1 MGLSQH
7 WKSAKMHLIL
17 CFCSSVKNLHF
28 LSLLQILS
36 EAQGDCFAATVE

>member
-7 WKSAKMHLIL
+7 WKSAKMYLIL
-17 CFCSSVKNLHF
+17 CFVKTLHF
-28 LSLLQILS
+28 LSLLKILS